1 MNFTGEIRSTSTK
14 KAWLRMP
21 VFICLLALFFAKG
34 ANADWPYLVEE
45 ASNLTAGQSS
55 LSIGVSRTRQRSS
68 YRQFGVLLT
77 PDKGTVWTMPEI
89 QASLGL
95 GDNAEVSVEY
105 AYLRF
110 EPESGGKTV
119 HQAGDLKL
127 WTKLGALSG
136 KSTNIAC
143 RFGMKIPSSSNEY
156 GLGTDEADVFLE
168 ALFGSDLGPVRLDL
182 NAGLEI
188 MGDPTKEQAQD
199 DLYLYGASIKVP
211 LGARFIVGLDA
222 VAVSGPFHVLKERN
236 FASLAAIA
244 EWRGQDWGFNL
255 AVRETR
261 WDAESLGWIFGV
273 TRLWN

>member
-1 MNFTGEIRSTSTK
+1 MNYGDEIHFPRQK
-14 KAWLRMP
+14 KVRRPLAA
-21 VFICLLALFFAKG
+21 FICLLALMSAKG
-34 ANADWPYLVEE
+34 AAADWPYLVEE

-55 LSIGVSRTRQRSS
+55 LSMGVSRTRQRSS

-77 PDKGTVWTMPEI
+77 PDKGTLWTLPEI

-95 GDNAEVSVEY
+95 GDNAEVSAEY

-110 EPESGGKTV
+110 EPENGGDAV

-127 WTKLGALSG
+127 WTKLSALSG
-136 KSTNIAC
+136 QSANIAC
-143 RFGMKIPSSSNEY
+143 RFGMKIPSSSNED

-168 ALFGSDLGPVRLDL
+168 ALFGADFGRVRVDL

-199 DLYLYGASIKVP
+199 DLYVYGASIKVP
-211 LGARFIVGLDA
+211 LGAKFTVGLDA
-222 VAVSGPFHVLKERN
+222 LAVSGPFHVLKERN

-244 EWRGQDWGFNL
+244 GWRGQDWGFNL

-273 TRLWN
+273 TRLWD